1 LTIFYEKL
9 KIPVLLNKSFNYIR
23 PMNNSCD
30 SKGRLSQQANRHS
43 AKLNITRKEE
53 EL

>member
-9 KIPVLLNKSFNYIR
+9 KIQVLLNKSFNYIR
-23 PMNNSCD
+23 PMKNSGD

-43 AKLNITRKEE
+43 AKLNITHEE
-53 EL
+53 EKL